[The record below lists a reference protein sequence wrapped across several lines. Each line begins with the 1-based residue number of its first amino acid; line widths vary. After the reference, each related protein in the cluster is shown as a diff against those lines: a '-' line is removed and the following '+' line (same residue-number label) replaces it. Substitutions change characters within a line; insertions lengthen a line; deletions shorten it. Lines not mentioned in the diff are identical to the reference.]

1 MRIKLTLLLLLSLTA
16 TSCRFLNS
24 FLHNGE
30 QIVARV
36 GDQKLYLSE
45 LEHFIP
51 EDSTPEDSLLLSRRY
66 INSWAMDKLYMH
78 VASEQLSKDE
88 LDVSEELEAYRR
100 SLVKY
105 RYEQRYV
112 SDRLDTLVTD
122 EQISEYYE
130 AHKKDFT
137 LKSPVLKVRFADIMK
152 DSPSLVSFLKMM
164 SSDDYETLQRADTLS
179 KSVTLKYIDN
189 SDIWMDASDLAREFS
204 LGTSEML
211 SLMKNSMIK
220 YAPEDRGDLLV
231 AYVCDIRTSGPAPVE
246 YCSAEIR
253 NILLSERKHALVK
266 GLEQDL
272 LDNALETGLFEV
284 Y

>member
-1 MRIKLTLLLLLSLTA
+1 MLLLLSLTA

-24 FLHNGE
+24 FIHNGE
-30 QIVARV
+30 QIVAKV
-36 GDQKLYLSE
+36 GDEKLYLSE
-45 LEHFIP
+45 LESFIP
-51 EDSTPEDSLLLSRRY
+51 EGITPEDSVLLSRRY

-78 VASEQLSKDE
+78 IASEQLSKDE
-88 LDVSEELEAYRR
+88 LDVSGELEAYRR

-122 EQISEYYE
+122 EQINSYYE
-130 AHKKDFT
+130 AHTKDFT
-137 LKSPVLKVRFADIMK
+137 LKAPVLKVRFADIMK
-152 DSPSLVSFLKMM
+152 DSPSLGSFLKMM
-164 SSDDYETLQRADTLS
+164 SSDDSDTLQRADTLA
-179 KSVTLKYIDN
+179 KSVTLRYIDN
-189 SDIWMDASDLAREFS
+189 SDVWMDASDLAREFS
-204 LGTSEML
+204 LSSSEML

-220 YAPEDRGDLLV
+220 YAPEGRGDLLV
-231 AYVCDIRTSGPAPVE
+231 AYVCDIRMSGPAPVE
-246 YCSAEIR
+246 YCSAAIR
-253 NILLSERKHALVK
+253 NIILSERKHALVK